1 MLKTASN
8 YINAIG
14 ALVYQ
19 GTWDAATN
27 TPTLTSSVGTK
38 GFYYVVNVAGS
49 TNLNGIT
56 SWNIGDYAVFNGA
69 VWEKIDNTDAVTS
82 VNGQTGTVVLTAA
95 DVGATPNTTYV
106 IAGTGLSG
114 GGQLTGNVT
123 LDLANTTVVAGSYGD
138 AANVSVIG
146 VDAQGRITSAT
157 STPIAISV
165 GAVSGAVPNTVNILT
180 SGLAS
185 GGGALTGNVTIT
197 VNDIPVANVTGAVPN
212 TRTVS
217 AGGLLS
223 GGGNLASNVTISLT
237 DVPLANVTGA
247 GTMASQNANA
257 VAITGG
263 TINNTSQ
270 IDGTYANVNI
280 TSVVSTF
287 PNSYLTNSAVTIGNT
302 SVSLGGTITSVGNL
316 TLANVTISSGSVTAN
331 VTSSNLNL
339 TGTTS
344 ANATFATDS
353 LPLVP
358 EGYITVSI
366 GGVAKKIPYY
376 GV

>member
-1 MLKTASN
+1 MLKVAGGGVATGTLS
-8 YINAIG
+8 
-14 ALVYQ
+14 YQ
-19 GTWDAATN
+19 GTWNANTN
-27 TPTLTSSVGTK
+27 TPTLTSSVGTINN
-38 GFYYVVNVAGS
+38 YYVVSVAGT

-56 SWNIGDYAVFNGA
+56 DWQVNDWAIFNGS
-69 VWEKIDNTDAVTS
+69 VWQKIDQSDLVTS
-82 VNGQTGTVVLTAA
+82 VNGQTG
-95 DVGATPNTTYV
+95 
-106 IAGTGLSG
+106 
-114 GGQLTGNVT
+114 
-123 LDLANTTVVAGSYGD
+123 
-138 AANVSVIG
+138 
-146 VDAQGRITSAT
+146 
-157 STPIAISV
+157 
-165 GAVSGAVPNTVNILT
+165 AVSLVVGDIPGAVPNTVNVLT

-185 GGGALTGNVTIT
+185 GGGPLTGNVTIT

-331 VTSSNLNL
+331 VTTSNLDL

-344 ANATFATDS
+344 ANATFVTSS

-358 EGYITVSI
+358 EGYISVNI

>member
-95 DVGATPNTTYV
+95 DVGAISGNTYV

-123 LDLANTTVVAGSYGD
+123 LNLANTAVVAGSYGD

>member
-95 DVGATPNTTYV
+95 DVGAISGNTYV

-123 LDLANTTVVAGSYGD
+123 LNLANTTVVAGSYGD

-165 GAVSGAVPNTVNILT
+165 GAVSGAVPNTINILT

-223 GGGNLASNVTISLT
+223 GGGNLSSNVTISLT

>member
-1 MLKTASN
+1 M
-8 YINAIG
+8 
-14 ALVYQ
+14 
-19 GTWDAATN
+19 
-27 TPTLTSSVGTK
+27 
-38 GFYYVVNVAGS
+38 
-49 TNLNGIT
+49 
-56 SWNIGDYAVFNGA
+56 
-69 VWEKIDNTDAVTS
+69 
-82 VNGQTGTVVLTAA
+82 
-95 DVGATPNTTYV
+95 
-106 IAGTGLSG
+106 
-114 GGQLTGNVT
+114 
-123 LDLANTTVVAGSYGD
+123 
-138 AANVSVIG
+138 
-146 VDAQGRITSAT
+146 
-157 STPIAISV
+157 
-165 GAVSGAVPNTVNILT
+165 
-180 SGLAS
+180 
-185 GGGALTGNVTIT
+185 
-197 VNDIPVANVTGAVPN
+197 
-212 TRTVS
+212 S

-344 ANATFATDS
+344 ANATFATSS

>member
-247 GTMASQNANA
+247 GTIASQNANA